1 MAVGLGES
9 PLFERLRED
18 GLLLQH
24 QQNDESTAIVTIA
37 RTNAELQT
45 PLFSIRP
52 AVADRMHCCSVGDD
66 CTDRRTTEV
75 IGKEI
80 KDETRGLVRPVAQS
94 GKDVSRLNR

>member
-45 PLFSIRP
+45 PLFSIRLP
-52 AVADRMHCCSVGDD
+52 WPIGCTAVALATIAQIGAPQKLSGRRSKMKRGGWYDR
-66 CTDRRTTEV
+66 
-75 IGKEI
+75 
-80 KDETRGLVRPVAQS
+80 
-94 GKDVSRLNR
+94 